1 MCLSCC
7 LRDTSNW
14 TVQRLHMWQKNRVT
28 KCPFT
33 TPAVIS
39 LVSWWYERFFFRA
52 LFIYLFFVAEKSS
65 WHPCCHWLVIQSSG
79 KGWLTFHPS
88 MKHFMFV
95 NCRLEKIFNFFSP
108 IKWWQNNSVLTEA
121 LSSVILLQALCIQS
135 CCKQS
140 YLKNITTG
148 GNFFNLLKKE
158 LILFC
163 RFQIPKI
170 PLMSIIRKQ
179 QQLWLLPAAGVRIYT
194 SNLTQRTTKEHNT
207 GWLKG

>member
-14 TVQRLHMWQKNRVT
+14 TVQRLHMWQKNGVT

-39 LVSWWYERFFFRA
+39 LVSWWYERIFFPGIIHLLIFCSRKVKLTSLLA
-52 LFIYLFFVAEKSS
+52 LSS
-65 WHPCCHWLVIQSSG
+65 NSVFSERLTNISSINE
-79 KGWLTFHPS
+79 
-88 MKHFMFV
+88 HFMFA
-95 NCRLEKIFNFFSP
+95 NCRLEKIFHFFSP
-108 IKWWQNNSVLTEA
+108 IKWWKWQNNSVLTEA
-121 LSSVILLQALCIQS
+121 SSSVILLQAPILLQ
-135 CCKQS
+135 QS
-140 YLKNITTG
+140 YLKNITNG
-148 GNFFNLLKKE
+148 VNFFNLLKKE

-179 QQLWLLPAAGVRIYT
+179 QQLWLLHAARVQIYT
-194 SNLTQRTTKEHNT
+194 SNLTQRTTKEHNI